1 MYSDGNND
9 LLVNLS
15 TYNNTVASPAYGVPW
30 RTDMAIGLSDGEL
43 SLIFVNMK
51 EVIRLS
57 ASREH

>member
-15 TYNNTVASPAYGVPW
+15 TYNNTVDSTAYGVPW
-30 RTDMAIGLSDGEL
+30 RTDMEIGLRDEEL

-51 EVIRLS
+51 EVITLS